1 MVFAGLV
8 KAILEGASPNGK
20 AATTSIRWTAPPALP
35 APPEMVDL
43 GKIDQAARDAVMLF
57 ASEMGGKPFV
67 PGLYRMLGHWPG
79 LVAHLGTVLHPHL
92 ASVPVTRA
100 FDELRR
106 RIDVAVPEVL
116 AGLPPVPTTY
126 PRPSDAECARFL
138 DVGQTYRKTSPEL
151 IVVGLMMGQALP
163 TQMT

>member
-1 MVFAGLV
+1 M
-8 KAILEGASPNGK
+8 
-20 AATTSIRWTAPPALP
+20 
-35 APPEMVDL
+35 
-43 GKIDQAARDAVMLF
+43 
-57 ASEMGGKPFV
+57 
-67 PGLYRMLGHWPG
+67 
-79 LVAHLGTVLHPHL
+79 
-92 ASVPVTRA
+92 TRA

-126 PRPSDAECARFL
+126 PRPSDAERARFL